1 MRSLAGAQFM
11 INSNVMVREVDD
23 GAVLLHLDE
32 GIYFG
37 LDPIGLRVWHLLA
50 ENQEA
55 GKIID
60 TLFDEYEVSR
70 SELEKDVSNLLGD
83 LTKNGLLV

>member
-1 MRSLAGAQFM
+1 MKNAVFEQNGHANWLAAGDQFM

-37 LDPIGLRVWHLLA
+37 LDPIGLRIWHLLA
-50 ENQEA
+50 ENAETSS
-55 GKIID
+55 IVD
-60 TLFDEYEVSR
+60 TLLDE
-70 SELEKDVSNLLGD
+70 
-83 LTKNGLLV
+83 